1 MYLCVSHVWSLFC
14 SIHFYVDLIF
24 RAFIQAV
31 LLMFV
36 FEQRLSFQMFYFIK
50 KQSRNYFKM
59 QMEVWMCCKLRS
71 WFIAEPWW
79 GFRFWPFYIWKANEQ
94 VKIEKTQQAK
104 LFWIQVRHQSLFKC
118 FKIKFHEDWFWK
130 PSYNIE
136 FFVPSIGHQ
145 IAWINSWHF
154 LPIFLGSSFYFPFCV
169 FFICYWVFWI
179 QCHHFYN
186 HYLYKRHVFYDFSH
200 FTVCKNKNHIKSWL

>member
-1 MYLCVSHVWSLFC
+1 MKKNNIQIIVKCRWGTECSVSSAAGSWWSPGGVSSGEAPENFWLFC
-14 SIHFYVDLIF
+14 VW
-24 RAFIQAV
+24 RV
-31 LLMFV
+31 
-36 FEQRLSFQMFYFIK
+36 
-50 KQSRNYFKM
+50 N
-59 QMEVWMCCKLRS
+59 EV
-71 WFIAEPWW
+71 
-79 GFRFWPFYIWKANEQ
+79 
-94 VKIEKTQQAK
+94 VKIEETKYAK
-104 LFWIQVRHQSLFKC
+104 LFWIQVWCQSLFKC

-130 PSYNIE
+130 LSYNIE

-145 IAWINSWHF
+145 IARINPWLF

-186 HYLYKRHVFYDFSH
+186 HYLYKRHAFYDLPH